1 MWIVCAL
8 SAGAARAET
17 PPVRWVRFEE
27 ADLERRLE
35 TAQVAFVHT
44 AARAELTLIG
54 MLHVAEPAY
63 YEALRPELARF
74 EAVFYE
80 GIRGSLPELDRSIAN
95 YERLGRLFGLSRQA
109 DLLPA
114 RGPNFVHADLS
125 VDELRQTMGARA
137 LEDDLR
143 PGPEAAGLERL
154 LADLASRP
162 RNDHVKEELARRL
175 GRAADEPHEH
185 VLVRNARCW
194 EVARAE
200 VARRGGGRFAIL
212 YGAGHMPD
220 LAGRLE
226 EAGYRAV
233 AIRWRTAWRVEAIH
247 SLQDQLAAVEQ
258 ATERAGAGPARRDR
272 LVAGL
277 GSLLVV
283 AWVVQRRRRGR
294 GDRGETN
301 RITPA
306 PGGQAGGSAGC

>member
-200 VARRGGGRFAIL
+200 VARRGGAGSRSCTGPGTCPTWPVAWRRPAIARSRSAGAPPGGWRRSTACRTSWRPWSRRRSERARVPPGATGWSRGWGRSWWSHGSCNADGADAAI
-212 YGAGHMPD
+212 GA
-220 LAGRLE
+220 R
-226 EAGYRAV
+226 
-233 AIRWRTAWRVEAIH
+233 RTA
-247 SLQDQLAAVEQ
+247 
-258 ATERAGAGPARRDR
+258 
-272 LVAGL
+272 
-277 GSLLVV
+277 
-283 AWVVQRRRRGR
+283 
-294 GDRGETN
+294 
-301 RITPA
+301 
-306 PGGQAGGSAGC
+306 